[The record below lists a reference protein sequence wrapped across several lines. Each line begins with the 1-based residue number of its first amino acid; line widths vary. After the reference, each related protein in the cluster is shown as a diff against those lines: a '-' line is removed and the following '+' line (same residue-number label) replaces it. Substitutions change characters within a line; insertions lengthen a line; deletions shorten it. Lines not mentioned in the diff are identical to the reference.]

1 MVTQSIIILIF
12 SVVTTGRIISMSNQ
26 KTDAICNE
34 VIDKYI
40 DRMHQLCDENRVADA
55 ISVYDEIRDWVIQK
69 ENLDCLILDYLEDC

>member
-55 ISVYDEIRDWVIQK
+55 ISVYDEIRDWVVQK
-69 ENLDCLILDYLEDC
+69 ENLDCLMLDYLEDC